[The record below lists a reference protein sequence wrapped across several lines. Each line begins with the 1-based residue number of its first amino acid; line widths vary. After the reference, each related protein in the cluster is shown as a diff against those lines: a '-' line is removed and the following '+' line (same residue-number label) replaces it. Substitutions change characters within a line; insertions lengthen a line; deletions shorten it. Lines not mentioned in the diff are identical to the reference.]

1 MTFHHHSPR
10 NRKQM
15 HVTVFLHTE
24 TEPVQYLQ
32 TCARIR
38 DVSLTRLA
46 QILINKIAEDKLT
59 EAVLD
64 DAGRH
69 RRAKHERR
77 YREHVGG

>member
-1 MTFHHHSPR
+1 MTYHNVR

-24 TEPVQYLQ
+24 TEPVQYLR

-46 QILINKIAEDKLT
+46 QLVINKIADDQLI

-64 DAGRH
+64 DAGKH
-69 RRAKHERR
+69 RRAKHEHRH
-77 YREHVGG
+77 RERVP

>member
-1 MTFHHHSPR
+1 MISHNVR

-24 TEPVQYLQ
+24 TEPVQYLR

-38 DVSLTRLA
+38 DVSITRLA
-46 QILINKIAEDKLT
+46 QIVIDKIAEDQLI

-64 DAGRH
+64 DAGNHQRAKNERRH
-69 RRAKHERR
+69 RGYAP
-77 YREHVGG
+77 

>member
-1 MTFHHHSPR
+1 MTTHNPR

-24 TEPVQYLQ
+24 TEPAQYLR

-46 QILINKIAEDKLT
+46 QLMVDKIGADQLV

-64 DAGRH
+64 DDGKH
-69 RRAKHERR
+69 QRAKHERR
-77 YREHVGG
+77 YNRRLSA